1 MFLIHI
7 SQSILQDFLFVRII
21 RAFDKMLECFLL
33 FLAARTALVGCT
45 LVEFDSGK
53 WQAFMDEFDPIVK
66 LIEIICLYHTPM

>member
-1 MFLIHI
+1 MLLIHI
-7 SQSILQDFLFVRII
+7 SQSVLQDFVFVRII
-21 RAFDKMLECFLL
+21 PAFDKMLEYFLL
-33 FLAARTALVGCT
+33 FLAARTLVGCT